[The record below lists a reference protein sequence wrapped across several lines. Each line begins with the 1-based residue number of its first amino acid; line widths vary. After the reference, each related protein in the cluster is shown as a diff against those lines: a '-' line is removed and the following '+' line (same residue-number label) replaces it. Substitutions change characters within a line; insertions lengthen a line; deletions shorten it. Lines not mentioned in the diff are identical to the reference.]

1 MGFCPCV
8 EQEPPSLCG
17 ARHGQLCRHH
27 PCFYGISSF
36 LLVLAA
42 LLWLLLQAPS
52 IRWFLDFSDLLLITP
67 LCFLA
72 PVTAVFLFAGLQRAQ
87 GGGYSALNAFPFL
100 SAGMDHKSPHS
111 PAQEPLGEHPAVWG
125 RGTGGPALRDPAAG
139 AGCAAAPRG
148 AARGCSRRM
157 LPPAPGPRSAPALDA
172 DSRCC
177 MSKTRS
183 TGCARCRLG
192 SRYPAQQSAP
202 SPCPAPRCCVHPR
215 NS

>member
-1 MGFCPCV
+1 MFLGFCPRV

-17 ARHGQLCRHH
+17 ARHGQLCQHH

-52 IRWFLDFSDLLLITP
+52 IRWFLDFSDLLLISL

-72 PVTAVFLFAGLQRAQ
+72 PVTAVFLFAGLRRAQ

-125 RGTGGPALRDPAAG
+125 EG
-139 AGCAAAPRG
+139 RG
-148 AARGCSRRM
+148 ALLCETPQPEPAVPQPRVVLPEDAPAGCSRRRQGRARLLRWM
-157 LPPAPGPRSAPALDA
+157 LIHAAA
-172 DSRCC
+172 
-177 MSKTRS
+177 
-183 TGCARCRLG
+183 
-192 SRYPAQQSAP
+192 
-202 SPCPAPRCCVHPR
+202 
-215 NS
+215 